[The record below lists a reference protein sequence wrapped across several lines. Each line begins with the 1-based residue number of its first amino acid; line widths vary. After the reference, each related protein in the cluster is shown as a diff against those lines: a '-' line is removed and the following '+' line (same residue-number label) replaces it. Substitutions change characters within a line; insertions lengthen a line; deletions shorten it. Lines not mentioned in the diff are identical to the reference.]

1 MHVLVIDDSRTT
13 RSILRRMMTDMG
25 FEVYEAASGDEAI
38 EWLSA
43 NGSIDVALVDL
54 DMPGMDGVQFLK
66 TVRANPDFKD
76 MRLMMVT
83 TANALESIAR
93 ALDAGADEYLMK
105 PFTKDSLRDKLRL
118 MGLQPS

>member
-1 MHVLVIDDSRTT
+1 MS
-13 RSILRRMMTDMG
+13 DMG
-25 FEVYEAASGDEAI
+25 FLVDEAASGDEAI

>member
-1 MHVLVIDDSRTT
+1 
-13 RSILRRMMTDMG
+13 MMSDMG
-25 FEVYEAASGDEAI
+25 FVVDEAASGNEAI
-38 EWLSA
+38 EWLSEH
-43 NGSIDVALVDL
+43 GSIDIAFVDL

-66 TVRANPDFKD
+66 TVRANPEFKD

>member
-13 RSILRRMMTDMG
+13 RSILRRMMSDMG
-25 FEVYEAASGDEAI
+25 FGVDEAASGNEAI
-38 EWLSA
+38 EWLTEH
-43 NGSIDVALVDL
+43 GSTDIALVDL

-66 TVRANPDFKD
+66 TVRANPEFKD

-118 MGLQPS
+118 MGLQAS

>member
-13 RSILRRMMTDMG
+13 RSILRRMMSDMG
-25 FEVYEAASGDEAI
+25 FVVDEAASGNEAI
-38 EWLSA
+38 EWLSEH
-43 NGSIDVALVDL
+43 GSIDIAFVDL

-66 TVRANPDFKD
+66 TVRANPEFKD